1 MTDSHDVAE
10 NEAPVAYADLLP
22 LELVIVDHY
31 ERESRHVVRKLPV
44 ILGRD
49 EKADVPLVDP
59 WVSHAHCE
67 IYQLGQALIVRD
79 LDSKNGVFL
88 HGARVNETHVL
99 PGDRITLGRT
109 EITLHFGP
117 KTAATQEIAVTATM
131 AKPVSPNAVP
141 QTFAPPKPRPP
152 RGPETEELLY

>member
-1 MTDSHDVAE
+1 MTDSYDSPAE
-10 NEAPVAYADLLP
+10 EGSLDSAELLP

-31 ERESRHVVRKLPV
+31 ERESRCVLHKLPA

-49 EKADVPLVDP
+49 EKADVPLIDP
-59 WVSHAHCE
+59 WVSHAHCK
-67 IYQLGQALIVRD
+67 IYQLGRAMVVRD

-88 HGARVNETHVL
+88 HGARVNETDVL
-99 PGDRITLGRT
+99 SGDRITLGRT

-117 KTAATQEIAVTATM
+117 KTAATQEIAVTANVT
-131 AKPVSPNAVP
+131 KPSAASPETHKA
-141 QTFAPPKPRPP
+141 RPA